1 MDSSSHEKQLT
12 LPSFGYE
19 LLRDTLI
26 PELLGNDTNEISYWA
41 GKRIARKFPL
51 QSNEEIQSF
60 FNDAGWG
67 QLECT
72 VESKDTLTF
81 ELTGEI
87 VAHRL
92 EVSFEPSFRLETGFL
107 AEQIQLQ
114 KELLTEAVE
123 HIHRKQGKITITVQW
138 DKKDPIK

>member
-1 MDSSSHEKQLT
+1 M
-12 LPSFGYE
+12 
-19 LLRDTLI
+19 
-26 PELLGNDTNEISYWA
+26 
-41 GKRIARKFPL
+41 